1 MNLSYQRLEIYS
13 ILYIYLGVLIFILGW
28 VRLIIAVPCAVIFLY
43 LLYKNYFKIGEVVF
57 DNILIRK
64 SIVSVIVLGILA
76 WLLASGIGGFCK
88 QSGNWHKHN
97 AILHDL
103 ITYNW
108 PVRYILDNNENA
120 MLSYY
125 LLFYLFPAFVGKLCG
140 FRCAEIVLFLQSA
153 LGIFLIYLHICYYL
167 KLNTEKKQ
175 IGVFI
180 LLIIFGGNV
189 LLGRWIYGYIH
200 PEDLSLS
207 FHWFSNTVRIQY
219 SSHIVLIRWVFP
231 QCIVPWLVTLMLLEN
246 PYKVEEFAWIGIPVF
261 TYSCFA
267 FVGLIP
273 FFVILAF
280 AQLYQNKN
288 IIKWIRRI
296 LSAQNIYA
304 IFLIMPI
311 FVFYISGNIFQ
322 EKPDIVGFHF
332 IDYSGNFGL
341 YIIFCLS
348 DFLIWSIFICKKEL
362 KNLIFYISNGIL
374 LCLPLFWFGT
384 WNDLCMRA
392 SIPALFALALF
403 FYRYILHFEIR
414 KNIHKIQFA
423 LCTSMLFFSAL
434 PQVNELVKNARY
446 FSVEGEYRSDNWLTL
461 FGELVKDGTN
471 DEVAYNYV
479 TYNCNDSFFVKYFA
493 K

>member
-1 MNLSYQRLEIYS
+1 M
-13 ILYIYLGVLIFILGW
+13 
-28 VRLIIAVPCAVIFLY
+28 RLIIAAPCAVIFLY

-88 QSGNWHKHN
+88 QSGDWHKHN

-288 IIKWIRRI
+288 IIK
-296 LSAQNIYA
+296 
-304 IFLIMPI
+304 
-311 FVFYISGNIFQ
+311 
-322 EKPDIVGFHF
+322 
-332 IDYSGNFGL
+332 
-341 YIIFCLS
+341 
-348 DFLIWSIFICKKEL
+348 
-362 KNLIFYISNGIL
+362 
-374 LCLPLFWFGT
+374 
-384 WNDLCMRA
+384 
-392 SIPALFALALF
+392 
-403 FYRYILHFEIR
+403 
-414 KNIHKIQFA
+414 
-423 LCTSMLFFSAL
+423 
-434 PQVNELVKNARY
+434 
-446 FSVEGEYRSDNWLTL
+446 
-461 FGELVKDGTN
+461 
-471 DEVAYNYV
+471 
-479 TYNCNDSFFVKYFA
+479 
-493 K
+493 